1 MQEGIELAPLYKR
14 TEQLLRN
21 YNSYKARVQ
30 NLEVD
35 LAFIRDIPDRIETED
50 EAISG
55 EYFAR
60 STNEGAP
67 SGHGD
72 KTASVALRWLE
83 QHSNNKLDMLDM
95 FTRDTDTITQEIS
108 AIGTLLA
115 KVDNAIASL
124 SRDEQV
130 IVKGFY
136 IDNKPWYDIAHE
148 VQYVER
154 HCIRLRKRA
163 IWYMSKSIFGC
174 KVYG

>member
-1 MQEGIELAPLYKR
+1 MEGHELTPLYKK

-30 NLEVD
+30 NLEVG
-35 LAFIRDIPDRIETED
+35 LAFIRGIPDRIETTD
-50 EAISG
+50 EAIAG
-55 EYFAR
+55 EYFAK
-60 STNEGAP
+60 SQNEGAP

-83 QHSNNKLDMLDM
+83 RHSNNKLDMLDLL
-95 FTRDTDTITQEIS
+95 TRDSDSITQEIA
-108 AIGTLLA
+108 AIGTLLS
-115 KVDNAIASL
+115 KVDNAIKSL
-124 SRDEQV
+124 SDDERI

-136 IDNKPWYDIAHE
+136 IENKPWYDIAHE

-163 IWYMSKSIFGC
+163 IRYMSKSIFGC